1 MEAKSLRMEAKIIQN
16 LLFRLIVKMMKST
29 VFSFLL
35 VFISVFCIWMLAQ
48 LAMSYA
54 NPRRVIDIA
63 FPLIF
68 SSLLALLAATVRVT
82 LVKKY
87 SKIKI

>member
-1 MEAKSLRMEAKIIQN
+1 
-16 LLFRLIVKMMKST
+16 V
-29 VFSFLL
+29 
-35 VFISVFCIWMLAQ
+35 
-48 LAMSYA
+48 SYA

-68 SSLLALLAATVRVT
+68 SFLLALLAATVRVT